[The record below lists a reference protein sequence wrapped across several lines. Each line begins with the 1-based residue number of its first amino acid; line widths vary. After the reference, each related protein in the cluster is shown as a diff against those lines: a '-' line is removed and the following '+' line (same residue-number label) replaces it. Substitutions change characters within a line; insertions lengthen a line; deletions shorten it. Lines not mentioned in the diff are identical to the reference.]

1 MKATDNGRPSLVE
14 FLGSIKF
21 SRERAAASEAE
32 TSHGH
37 FARLQQSTRRTQH
50 GEEAQLIRSAN

>member
-21 SRERAAASEAE
+21 SRQRAGGSETE
-32 TSHGH
+32 TGHGH
-37 FARLQQSTRRTQH
+37 FARLQQSTRRAQRS
-50 GEEAQLIRSAN
+50 EEAQLIRSAN